1 MIFSNDKS
9 LKLENNNPSIIA
21 SAINEQHEYEA
32 IAIESR
38 IEPSPKP
45 KDDINLN
52 QCPAYVQ
59 VTSPHTE
66 DGGQWR
72 SLKMMYTRWY
82 LNQDSII
89 ITH

>member
-32 IAIESR
+32 IAIESK
-38 IEPSPKP
+38 IEPPPKP
-45 KDDINLN
+45 KDGINLN

-59 VTSPHTE
+59 VISPHTE
-66 DGGQWR
+66 DGGKD
-72 SLKMMYTRWY
+72 SMEKLKDDVYETV
-82 LNQDSII
+82 S
-89 ITH
+89 